1 MARED
6 VAAGKVKQVK
16 GKAND
21 TLGALKGDTSQQIK
35 GKVQKAV
42 GKVQEKLGK
51 GGSTRPNPTLPNGDS
66 PSVPRFVMR
75 GGRAVVFRLA
85 PSGFA
90 PSGLRTL
97 TSSSSATCT

>member
-21 TLGALKGDTSQQIK
+21 MLGAAKGDTSQQVK

-42 GKVQEKLGK
+42 GKVQEKFGK
-51 GGSTRPNPTLPNGDS
+51 NAR
-66 PSVPRFVMR
+66 
-75 GGRAVVFRLA
+75 
-85 PSGFA
+85 
-90 PSGLRTL
+90 
-97 TSSSSATCT
+97 

>member
-6 VAAGKVKQVK
+6 IAAGRVKQVK

-21 TLGALKGDTSQQIK
+21 VLGAVKGNAGQQIK

-51 GGSTRPNPTLPNGDS
+51 GSSTRP
-66 PSVPRFVMR
+66 
-75 GGRAVVFRLA
+75 
-85 PSGFA
+85 
-90 PSGLRTL
+90 
-97 TSSSSATCT
+97 